1 MFEEFFGEYLVK
13 TGKLTSEQMLS
24 VKEVMKTARV
34 KLGLIAVAEKM
45 LTESQAD
52 EINKLQAVMDKRFG
66 DIAVEKGYLTD
77 AQVGQL
83 LGLQGNP
90 YLQFVQAVTDNEFM
104 SMQDVEAAISDYK
117 SDNDFS
123 DDDIVAIKSGDIDK
137 ISSVFVKSDNRFV
150 TDLTSL
156 ALRNIVRFISIEIS
170 LNKLEY
176 ITDYKFEH
184 LATQPVVGDHNI
196 LLGFAG
202 DNTSLLSIAIPFA
215 HEEFEAIDEDSYDSV
230 CEFINTING
239 LYASKSSYA
248 GISIDMEP
256 PLFYDN
262 GNITSQKI
270 YKLPMT
276 ISQKSVDLI
285 VIIDTD
291 YSIN

>member
-1 MFEEFFGEYLVK
+1 MGTFYGFWACNYCGRENS
-13 TGKLTSEQMLS
+13 GKDRECKGCGHPRDANTKFYPVS
-24 VKEVMKTARV
+24 R
-34 KLGLIAVAEKM
+34 
-45 LTESQAD
+45 
-52 EINKLQAVMDKRFG
+52 G
-66 DIAVEKGYLTD
+66 DSKK
-77 AQVGQL
+77 
-83 LGLQGNP
+83 P
-90 YLQFVQAVTDNEFM
+90 
-104 SMQDVEAAISDYK
+104 
-117 SDNDFS
+117 
-123 DDDIVAIKSGDIDK
+123 
-137 ISSVFVKSDNRFV
+137 R
-150 TDLTSL
+150 
-156 ALRNIVRFISIEIS
+156 
-170 LNKLEY
+170 EY